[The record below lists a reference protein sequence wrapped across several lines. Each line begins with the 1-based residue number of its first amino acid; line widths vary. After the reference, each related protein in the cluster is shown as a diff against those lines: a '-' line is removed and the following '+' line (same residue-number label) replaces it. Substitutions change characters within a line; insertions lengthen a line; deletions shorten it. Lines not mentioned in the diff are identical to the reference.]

1 MKTSHRLDI
10 AADNGNEV
18 LFVCSME
25 SCGRRLV
32 VKRTG
37 GLVVLD
43 HGDFTANH
51 SGGSVALAVTVG
63 G

>member
-43 HGDFTANH
+43 GDVTANH

-63 G
+63 R